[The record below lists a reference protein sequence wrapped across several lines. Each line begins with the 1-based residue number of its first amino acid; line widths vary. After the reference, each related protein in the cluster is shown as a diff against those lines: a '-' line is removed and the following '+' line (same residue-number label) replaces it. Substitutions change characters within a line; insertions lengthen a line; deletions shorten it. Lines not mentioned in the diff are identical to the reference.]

1 MRRVIEFDCVTKS
14 EANRRG
20 NTTIAQVIHAKEVK
34 AQRAT
39 VREALANLGTP
50 PPLHVVDLGGGRFG
64 RPGAPGSVG
73 FTVDNKITVN
83 FTRIAPGTLDDDNIG
98 ASLKH
103 VRDEVAAWCGVPNDR
118 DPIYK
123 WSVPPAQEK
132 AAPGVYR
139 VRIEILDKLTGEE
152 RIVKLAE
159 TRSAGVE
166 ADRRVKKAIRD
177 QLKSSGVYHADEAAK
192 GASSS
197 ARAKAERLFA
207 KATGKPSALD
217 LRDAYLGVVK
227 GAPGAEDLVRAMMPK
242 RPARDVAELAEARAK
257 GRDPGEER
265 SAKSITGCTTCGAV
279 MGFPCVRKDVERLVF
294 GVHVARARAAG
305 LHVPDDD
312 RAAVRPAR
320 ATKGP
325 RKLAP
330 IAQPE
335 LPLQRAFVALPWEQP
350 RCEPCHGIG
359 FSYVEDAAGY
369 RERTDCPTCSG
380 TGQKIRTLAP
390 AARYDGADEPPET
403 ITAAVPAH
411 HVASYG
417 EVVTL
422 HRSKFTSKRTGACW
436 LYTVTKGPETT

>member
-312 RAAVRPAR
+312 RDHVKPAR
-320 ATKGP
+320 APKGP

-335 LPLQRAFVALPWEQP
+335 LPLQRAFVALPWENV
-350 RCEPCHGIG
+350 CEPCRGIG
-359 FSYVEDAAGY
+359 RFRLEDGG
-369 RERTDCPTCSG
+369 ESLCTICGGSG
-380 TGQKIRTLAP
+380 EKIRSIYPAP
-390 AARYDGADEPPET
+390 RYDGADEPPQT
-403 ITAAVPAH
+403 IPVAVPAH